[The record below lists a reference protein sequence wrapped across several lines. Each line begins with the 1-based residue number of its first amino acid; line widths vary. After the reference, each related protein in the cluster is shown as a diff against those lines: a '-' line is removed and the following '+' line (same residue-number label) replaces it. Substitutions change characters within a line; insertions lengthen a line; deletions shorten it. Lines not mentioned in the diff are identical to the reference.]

1 MSNLD
6 TRIAELAAKY
16 LPLAAEMLK
25 EAIRIPADYVEK
37 PVDQGGDPAC
47 GTSNHEFPRIDYL
60 RKKIVAIKAVRKD
73 EDAYFDDFG
82 NLVWRVEDPNDGI
95 PADQKKVVYIDGHT
109 DTVKPLR
116 AQWLQN
122 TGGIDCF
129 DGVID
134 AAKVNKEFLNKE
146 LGYLPPESEW
156 NHLIFEDHLTLATN
170 VFGTTFYSLVGLH
183 ASHVIIGLFLLTL
196 VLVLSLLGK
205 IPADHTEHIEMI
217 SWYWHF
223 VDAIWVVV
231 VTVVYMI
238 SIRF

>member
-25 EAIRIPADYVEK
+25 EVIRIPADYVEK
-37 PVDQGGDPAC
+37 PVDQGGDPFC

-60 RKKIVAIKAVRKD
+60 RKKIVAIKAVRRE

-82 NLVWRVEDPNDGI
+82 NLVWRVEASNDGI
-95 PADQKKVVYIDGHT
+95 PSDQKKVIYIDGHT

-134 AAKVNKEFLNKE
+134 ATKVNKAFLNKE

-156 NHLIFEDHLTLATN
+156 NHLIFGRGAADQLGGVISAAIATKIMLELEAEGALKGVIVYSYATVCEED
-170 VFGTTFYSLVGLH
+170 
-183 ASHVIIGLFLLTL
+183 
-196 VLVLSLLGK
+196 LSL
-205 IPADHTEHIEMI
+205 IHI
-217 SWYWHF
+217 
-223 VDAIWVVV
+223 
-231 VTVVYMI
+231 
-238 SIRF
+238 